1 MNRLNEN
8 EIIVIAN
15 QNPGTASFDNYEELK
30 KRLSE
35 GLSVY
40 STTDYSVENIDV
52 ARSDFKELK
61 SIKKQLS
68 DKKKELEKAYSMP
81 IEEVSEKLGELIDL
95 VNVPYKML
103 DNMIKD
109 FEKTEKKKEIIEYAT
124 EKASVLGEYGTNVV
138 NSEMFFN
145 EKWLNKSL
153 KEKEWKS
160 EVDKKIMDAADA
172 IAVINETGGEN
183 KPMLLAFYF
192 SKLSLDGA
200 DQFLNVAKS
209 ESKIQETEIV
219 DDDKVI
225 GYKVLK
231 ISGTRRQ
238 MNKLLSVLEMSD
250 FDYEEIE
257 DGMPVE
263 MKQRLDTDF
272 DTFIAFD
279 LEHTGTFGISRNDAE
294 SEITELGA
302 VKVVNG
308 KIVDRFSMLANPGRK
323 ITPMMERYTH
333 ITNDMVKDEPS
344 IDEVI
349 KKFKEFVGDFL
360 LLGHN
365 IKACD
370 IPHITKAGKRVG
382 IHFDNEFYDTRI
394 LANKLKEKNGW
405 KETKLPYLSEYYK
418 VSQENAHRAMCDAE
432 ANAEVFMKMKEEIKS

>member
-1 MNRLNEN
+1 MSRINEN
-8 EIIVIAN
+8 EIVVIAN

-40 STTDYSVENIDV
+40 STTVYSVENIDL

-61 SIKKQLS
+61 NIRKQLS

-81 IEEVSEKLGELIDL
+81 IEEVSEKLDELIEL

-109 FEKTEKKKEIIEYAT
+109 FEKAEKKAKILEYAN
-124 EKASVLGEYGTNVV
+124 EKASVLGEYGSNVV
-138 NSEMFFN
+138 NSEVFFD
-145 EKWLNKSL
+145 EKWLNKTCS
-153 KEKEWKS
+153 EKKWKT
-160 EVDKKIMDAADA
+160 EVDKIISDAADA
-172 IAVINETGGEN
+172 IAVINQTGGDN
-183 KPMLLAFYF
+183 KSMLLAFYF
-192 SKLSLDGA
+192 SKLSLKSA
-200 DQFLNVAKS
+200 DQFLNVANS
-209 ESKIQETEIV
+209 DSKIQEDEID
-219 DDDKVI
+219 DDDKVV

-231 ISGTRRQ
+231 IYGTRRQ
-238 MNKLLSVLEMSD
+238 MNKLVSSLEMAE
-250 FDYEEIE
+250 FDYEEVE
-257 DGMPVE
+257 DGMPEE
-263 MKQRLDTDF
+263 MKQRFDVDF
-272 DTFIAFD
+272 DTFVAFD

-308 KIVDRFSMLANPGRK
+308 EIVDRFSMLANPGRK

-365 IKACD
+365 IKSCD

-382 IHFDNEFYDTRI
+382 IYFDNEYYDTRV

-405 KETKLPYLSEYYK
+405 KETKLPYLSNYYK

-432 ANAEVFMKMKEEIKS
+432 ANAEVFFKMKEDL

>member
-1 MNRLNEN
+1 MSRINEN
-8 EIIVIAN
+8 EIVVIAN

-40 STTDYSVENIDV
+40 STTVYSVENIDL

-61 SIKKQLS
+61 NIRKQLS

-81 IEEVSEKLGELIDL
+81 IEEVSEKLDELIEL

-109 FEKTEKKKEIIEYAT
+109 FEKAEKKAKILEYAN
-124 EKASVLGEYGTNVV
+124 EKASVLGEYGSNVV
-138 NSEMFFN
+138 NSEVFFD
-145 EKWLNKSL
+145 EKWLNKTCS
-153 KEKEWKS
+153 EKKWKT
-160 EVDKKIMDAADA
+160 EVDKIISDAADA
-172 IAVINETGGEN
+172 IAVINQTGGDN
-183 KPMLLAFYF
+183 KSMLLAFFF
-192 SKLSLDGA
+192 SKLSLKGA
-200 DQFLNVAKS
+200 DQFLNVANS
-209 ESKIQETEIV
+209 DSKIQEDEID
-219 DDDKVI
+219 DDDKVV

-231 ISGTRRQ
+231 IYGTRRQ
-238 MNKLLSVLEMSD
+238 MNKLVSSLEMAE
-250 FDYEEIE
+250 FDYEEVE
-257 DGMPVE
+257 DGMPEE
-263 MKQRLDTDF
+263 MKQRFDVDF
-272 DTFIAFD
+272 DTFVAFD

-308 KIVDRFSMLANPGRK
+308 EIVDRFSMLANPGRK

-365 IKACD
+365 IKSCD

-382 IHFDNEFYDTRI
+382 IFFDNEYYDTRV

-405 KETKLPYLSEYYK
+405 KETKLPYLSNYYK

-432 ANAEVFMKMKEEIKS
+432 ANAEVFFKMKEDL